1 MYFISAFKTEA
12 KEGPMGITIHY
23 RGRIKSIDLIR
34 PLVDEVTD
42 IAKTMKWKYNTRDE
56 DFAVPYSAK
65 FKHTAKGLSIG
76 GSLSIKGISFQP
88 HPSSEWFYLFFNK
101 YRVLCDIMAY
111 AFEGKARRKPVSI
124 STKTQFAGP
133 DVHMTVV
140 KLLKYLA
147 HKYFSEFKVTDEGHF
162 WDTDDPEECTKRFY
176 ILGKGI
182 ETVGKVLRAASG
194 ELGTAKSPEALAKK
208 LEEILEKRMGLTKIS
223 VKRVG
228 KRQASRPR

>member
-1 MYFISAFKTEA
+1 
-12 KEGPMGITIHY
+12 MGITIHY
-23 RGRIKSIDLIR
+23 RGRIKSVDLIR
-34 PLVDEVTD
+34 PLVHEVTD

-65 FKHTAKGLSIG
+65 FKHTAKGLGIG

-111 AFEGKARRKPVSI
+111 AFEGKVRRKPVSI

-147 HKYFSEFKVTDEGHF
+147 KKYFAEFEVTDEGHF
-162 WDTDDPEECTKRFY
+162 WDTGDPEECTKSFY
-176 ILGKGI
+176 ILGKSI
-182 ETVGKVLRAASG
+182 ETLGKVLDAASD
-194 ELGTAKSPEALAKK
+194 ELGLAKSPEALVKK
-208 LEEILEKRMGLTKIS
+208 LEEILKTRMGMARIA
-223 VKRVG
+223 VKSVG
-228 KRQASRPR
+228 KRQTGRPR